1 VKREDLRRYL
11 EREIEKWSAKSYE
24 SLREELKAGN
34 GNYADCESQKEYHLE
49 VDLLEDRDDYVHV
62 SVGVCSEKVRW
73 SCFHPLSRS
82 FLVYRD
88 GRVTK

>member
-1 VKREDLRRYL
+1 MKREDLRRYL

-24 SLREELKAGN
+24 SLREELKD
-34 GNYADCESQKEYHLE
+34 GNYADCETKEYHLE
-49 VDLLEDRDDYVHV
+49 VDLLEDRADYVNV
-62 SVGVCSEKVRW
+62 SVAVCSEKVRW

-88 GRVTK
+88 GSVKK

>member
-1 VKREDLRRYL
+1 MKREELRPYL
-11 EREIEKWSAKSYE
+11 EREVEKWSAKSYE

-62 SVGVCSEKVRW
+62 SVGVCSEKVRLELFP
-73 SCFHPLSRS
+73 SPEPQLLGLS
-82 FLVYRD
+82 
-88 GRVTK
+88 